1 MECNG
6 IRGFYAHRYMS
17 DLTLPDTQHKEV
29 RRKAMDLLAR
39 REHSV
44 AELRRKLL
52 AKGYEPS
59 TVDEQL
65 QKLEQENLLSDR
77 RFTESYVN
85 FRSKKGFGPMRIE
98 QELKEKGIGHELQ
111 QEYLDNK
118 DYWRNIAKEV
128 REKRFGSTVP
138 NDYKDKAKQMR
149 FLQYRGFSHEQMR
162 HLFDDE

>member
-1 MECNG
+1 MNE
-6 IRGFYAHRYMS
+6 
-17 DLTLPDTQHKEV
+17 LTLPDTQPKEV

-52 AKGYEPS
+52 AKGYAPL

-65 QKLEQENLLSDR
+65 QNLEQENLLSDR

-85 FRSKKGFGPMRIE
+85 FRSKKGFGPLRIE
-98 QELKEKGIGHELQ
+98 QELKEKGISSELQ

-138 NDYKDKAKQMR
+138 KDYKDKAKQLR
-149 FLQYRGFSHEQMR
+149 FLQYRGFGHEQLR
-162 HLFDDE
+162 DLFDDE